1 MDRNALADETSPYLL
16 QHKDNPVHWQAW
28 SPAVLAAAR
37 AADKPILLSVGYA
50 ACHWCHVMAHEC
62 FEDREIADLM
72 NALFVNIKVDREERP
87 DLDALY
93 QHALALLGEQ
103 GGWPLTMF
111 LTPEGEPFWG
121 GTYFPP
127 TPRWGRPGFPEVL
140 RAIDNAYRNER
151 AKVEQN
157 VGALK
162 SALRRLA
169 APEHGEALSIAETDR
184 IAERLVRE
192 IDPFNGGIGDAP
204 KFPQTGFIEL
214 LWRAYKRTRQEPFRK
229 AVALTLD
236 HISQGG
242 IYDHVGGGYAR
253 YAVDQRWLVPHFEKM
268 LYDNAQLLALLT
280 LVWQDT
286 ERGLYALRVAETVA
300 WAAREMLTPG
310 GAFASSLDADSEH
323 EEGKFYVWSET
334 EIDRLL
340 GARAPRFKEIYDV
353 TAAGNWE
360 GHTILNRLRHLE
372 LADPAT
378 ETELASC
385 RALLLEARATRVRPG
400 LDDKVLADWNGLM
413 ITALADAASVF
424 ERPAWLDLARHAFT
438 FIATEMSDGEGRL
451 FHAWRAGTKRHRA
464 ILDDYANMARAALAL
479 HEASGEET
487 YLATARRWVAI
498 ADAHYWDEAGGAY
511 FFTADDADALIIRTK
526 TAQDNPNPSGNGVMV
541 GVLARLFHLTG
552 EDRYRA
558 RAERIV
564 ACFAGDLRRQLFGFA
579 TLINANELLQRAVQ
593 IVIRGRRG
601 EASTEALLRAVAGVG
616 LPNKVL
622 SVVPAE
628 AALPAAH
635 PASGKGQIDGKAT
648 AYVCVGPVCS
658 LPLTDPAA
666 LAADLAERG

>member
-1 MDRNALADETSPYLL
+1 MNRNALADETSPYLL

-28 SPAVLAAAR
+28 SPAALAAAR

-62 FEDREIADLM
+62 FEDPVIAALM
-72 NALFVNIKVDREERP
+72 NELFVSIKVDREERP
-87 DLDALY
+87 DLDAIY

-111 LTPEGEPFWG
+111 LTPAGEPFWG

-127 TPRWGRPGFPEVL
+127 TARWGRPGFPEVL
-140 RAIDNAYRNER
+140 HAIHNAYRNER
-151 AKVEQN
+151 DAVAQN

-162 SALRRLA
+162 GALARLSTPQA
-169 APEHGEALSIAETDR
+169 GDALTLDDTDR
-184 IAERLVRE
+184 IAERLARE

-204 KFPQTGFIEL
+204 KFPQTGLVEL
-214 LWRAYKRTRQEPFRK
+214 LWRAWKRTRQEPLRH
-229 AVALTLD
+229 AVELTLD

-242 IYDHVGGGYAR
+242 IYDHLGGGYAR
-253 YAVDQRWLVPHFEKM
+253 YAVDARWLVPHFEKM

-286 ERGLYALRVAETVA
+286 EKGLYALRVAETVA
-300 WAAREMLTPG
+300 WLEREMLTAE

-323 EEGKFYVWSET
+323 EEGKFYVWSEA

-340 GARAPRFKEIYDV
+340 GARAARFKEIYDA
-353 TAAGNWE
+353 TPGGNWE
-360 GHTILNRLRHLE
+360 GRTILNRLGHVA

-378 ETELASC
+378 EMELARC
-385 RALLLEARATRVRPG
+385 RALLLEARAARVRPG
-400 LDDKVLADWNGLM
+400 LDDKVLADWNGLA
-413 ITALADAASVF
+413 ITALADAAIVF
-424 ERPAWLDLARHAFT
+424 ERPEWLARARAAFA
-438 FIATEMSDGEGRL
+438 FILDGMSDGEGRL
-451 FHAWRAGTKRHRA
+451 CHAWRAGRKRHA
-464 ILDDYANMARAALAL
+464 ALLDDYANMARAALAL
-479 HEASGEET
+479 FEATGAT
-487 YLATARRWVAI
+487 PYLAAARRWVGI
-498 ADAHYWDEAGGAY
+498 ADAHYWDAEGGAY
-511 FFTADDADALIIRTK
+511 FFTADDTEALITRTK

-552 EDRYRA
+552 DDAYRA

-564 ACFAGDLRRQLFGFA
+564 AAFGGDLRRQVFGFA
-579 TLINANELLQRAVQ
+579 ALINGNELLQRAVQ

-601 EASTEALLRAVAGVG
+601 EAGTDALLRAVAGVG

-622 SVVPAE
+622 SVVAPEAE
-628 AALPAAH
+628 LPAAH
-635 PASGKGQIDGKAT
+635 PAFGKTQLDGRAT

-658 LPLTDPAA
+658 LPLADPAA
-666 LAADLAERG
+666 LAADLAARR